1 MRCCAELGSRDSL
14 KGGIKSSDHLN
25 NNHILKGYPHK
36 IPHRNESTITNY
48 PPINRSVLLKQ
59 SLLATISIAIVPPA
73 LLPPPTL
80 AAFPSLPSSQPEP
93 IPFPRRTLGQ
103 LFAVLL
109 LRSGYEA
116 VDSLDFIAMDDFQ
129 IKFWKQRQSEYEPY
143 TLQYDPIKIKQGDL
157 TDPNY
162 FDFIAFAQSTTVSQ
176 EAAHG
181 RQVFKEFDCEEE
193 ECPPETSYK
202 LVTRNPL
209 FKDNA
214 LLPGEWERQTGD
226 KIYDGLVEGFRG
238 QVFGGP
244 KPCSSKSNSRG
255 GNNIVGAPTNLLGGS
270 SGNNSNS
277 SKKCSTEELVDG
289 IRQILDIF
297 EKNGFALK
305 CTMTQQSDD
314 GSSFIIKVEGGAN
327 LWAIQA
333 LQARGSSVLPL
344 YDMFV
349 IESYLR
355 RSGGGGVSGGKK
367 KEKWM
372 EVVQTSPTS
381 VTYSLTL

>member
-1 MRCCAELGSRDSL
+1 
-14 KGGIKSSDHLN
+14 
-25 NNHILKGYPHK
+25 
-36 IPHRNESTITNY
+36 
-48 PPINRSVLLKQ
+48 
-59 SLLATISIAIVPPA
+59 
-73 LLPPPTL
+73 
-80 AAFPSLPSSQPEP
+80 
-93 IPFPRRTLGQ
+93 
-103 LFAVLL
+103 
-109 LRSGYEA
+109 
-116 VDSLDFIAMDDFQ
+116 MDDFQ

-162 FDFIAFAQSTTVSQ
+162 FDFIAFSQSLTVSQ

-181 RQVFKEFDCEEE
+181 RQVFEEFGCEEE

-209 FKDNA
+209 LKDNA

-226 KIYDGLVEGFRG
+226 KIYEGLVEGFRG

-244 KPCSSKSNSRG
+244 KPC
-255 GNNIVGAPTNLLGGS
+255 
-270 SGNNSNS
+270 NSNGKNCGS
-277 SKKCSTEELVDG
+277 EELVVG

-305 CTMTQQSDD
+305 CTMTQQSD

-355 RSGGGGVSGGKK
+355 KSEGGGGGGGRK
-367 KEKWM
+367 KWM
-372 EVVQTSPTS
+372 EVAQTSPTS